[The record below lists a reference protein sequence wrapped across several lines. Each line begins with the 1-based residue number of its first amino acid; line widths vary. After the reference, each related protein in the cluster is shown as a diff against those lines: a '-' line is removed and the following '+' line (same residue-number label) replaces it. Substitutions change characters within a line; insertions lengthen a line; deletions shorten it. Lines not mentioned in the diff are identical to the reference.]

1 MMNENQHVF
10 ANRVILITGGAS
22 GIGQA
27 TTRAFAAAGATVGI
41 LDVCDDSK
49 LAAEVA
55 ALCAMGGKAAGRR
68 CDIADADTVAK
79 VIAELSAELGPIDT
93 LVNNAGVW
101 EPNPLPDS
109 SLALFDRHIDV
120 NLKGTFYVTQACL
133 PAMIARGGGNIIN
146 IASVSGTAGRAGDSA
161 YSSSKAGVVML
172 TRTLAA
178 ELGPKGIRVN
188 GVAPGAVATPL
199 TASLRT
205 PEGEVAIA
213 SLMERHPSPNNR
225 FFIPAEDIADII
237 LFLAS
242 DNSRAI
248 HGVMIPVDEGLTAV
262 M

>member
-1 MMNENQHVF
+1 
-10 ANRVILITGGAS
+10 
-22 GIGQA
+22 
-27 TTRAFAAAGATVGI
+27 
-41 LDVCDDSK
+41 
-49 LAAEVA
+49 
-55 ALCAMGGKAAGRR
+55 
-68 CDIADADTVAK
+68 
-79 VIAELSAELGPIDT
+79 
-93 LVNNAGVW
+93 VNNAGVW

-248 HGVMIPVDEGLTAV
+248 HVRLACVQCACQLATRSPRVALCRCDPLRRGIAKTALQPVLSRTINR
-262 M
+262 